1 MVGIRKPDEGQ
12 LIWYGGGGRAMGA
25 DNNRKYRSGNKHE
38 PVSQLTDRPGRSC
51 HVNDDTLTYGKS
63 KKKKIKNW
71 Y

>member
-1 MVGIRKPDEGQ
+1 MD
-12 LIWYGGGGRAMGA
+12 A
-25 DNNRKYRSGNKHE
+25 DNNKKYKPGNKHE